1 MGKLSSGVQK
11 RTRGGKPRLIIDF
24 RYRDRDGREQRFRR
38 DARVQTRA
46 GAEAEARRLMEI
58 AHSTGTLE
66 LRAQA
71 PTLRAFVEDIFK
83 PLYRSK
89 FRPGTRKRYEGLLGQ
104 GLLDE
109 LGDKHVD
116 AIGVPGV
123 RAFMA
128 VLGKRGIQSRGPVNL
143 LRTILGAAV
152 ETGALEAMPEL
163 PKPPPPGRKLPSAP
177 STEEV
182 EAMLAKADGW
192 LRVAIALAAF
202 AGLRQGE
209 VRALE
214 VRDGDL
220 KAGIITVRRAL
231 SENEPVAPK
240 SGHERVIPIGTQL
253 ALVLMGALRGK
264 LPGARV
270 VLNQAGRTPS
280 RQSVW
285 TELHALLLRHQL
297 PERSYHALRHYFLS
311 ALVRVGANLEAVR
324 ELEGHSKLQTT
335 QRYVHATGAEHRDA
349 IARFPGN

>member
-1 MGKLSSGVQK
+1 
-11 RTRGGKPRLIIDF
+11 
-24 RYRDRDGREQRFRR
+24 
-38 DARVQTRA
+38 
-46 GAEAEARRLMEI
+46 MEI
-58 AHSTGTLE
+58 AHTTGTLE
-66 LRAQA
+66 LRPDA
-71 PTLRAFVEDIFK
+71 PTLRTFVDDTFK
-83 PLYRSK
+83 PLFRTK
-89 FRPGTRKRYEGLLGQ
+89 FRPGTWKRYEGILSQ

-116 AIGVPGV
+116 EITAPTV

-143 LRTILGAAV
+143 LRTLLTAAV

-182 EAMLAKADGW
+182 EAMLAKASGW

-214 VRDGDL
+214 VRDVDL
-220 KAGIITVRRAL
+220 KSGILTVRRAL
-231 SENEPVAPK
+231 SESEPVAPK

-253 ALVLMGALRGK
+253 AVVLTEALRGK
-264 LPGARV
+264 LPSARV
-270 VLNQAGRTPS
+270 VLNQSGRTPS
-280 RQSVW
+280 RQAVW
-285 TELHALLLRHQL
+285 TELHALLVCHKLS
-297 PERSYHALRHYFLS
+297 ERSYHALRHYFLS

-324 ELEGHSKLQTT
+324 ELAGHSKLQTT
-335 QRYVHATGAEHRDA
+335 QRYVHATGADHRDA